1 MWSPAL
7 LWAAVALVVCL
18 PAHGLRR
25 SAVRAVRH
33 FALSSTLATVQ
44 LTPDGGVVK
53 EVLSPAPPGGKKVEA
68 GDILAI
74 EYVTRVLGGAGRVL
88 ARGEKE
94 KFVFKDGSLIKG
106 WDIGVG
112 SMKVGE
118 KARLVVQSNYAY
130 GEKGVLPQASVPV
143 VPANA
148 AIEIEIRVLA
158 WLGNQLRPE
167 SLFSKDL
174 DIDPFV
180 ASTPEAI
187 QAEFNDMQGKAADK
201 YEGGWAQ
208 VYLNRIKNIS
218 FGFGGSG
225 FFASQSGERAPW
237 YLNPNIT
244 FPTMIAIVLAAFI
257 TVLSTGSVKEKGERK
272 VFDTEVVRLIG
283 SEERRG
289 GLLG

>member
-1 MWSPAL
+1 
-7 LWAAVALVVCL
+7 
-18 PAHGLRR
+18 
-25 SAVRAVRH
+25 
-33 FALSSTLATVQ
+33 
-44 LTPDGGVVK
+44 VVK
-53 EVLSPAPPGGKKVEA
+53 ELLVAAPAGGKKIEA

-74 EYVTRVLGGAGRVL
+74 EYVTKTVLPGGGEGRVI
-88 ARGEKE
+88 ARGNKE
-94 KFVFKDGSLIKG
+94 KFVFKDGSLIRG

-112 SMKVGE
+112 SMRVGE
-118 KARLVVQSNYAY
+118 KARIFCQSAYAY
-130 GEKGVLPQASVPV
+130 GEKGVLPLANV

-148 AIEIEIRVLA
+148 GLEIEIRILA

-187 QAEFNDMQGKAADK
+187 QADFNEAQGKMADK
-201 YEGGWAQ
+201 YEGGWTQ

-225 FFASQSGERAPW
+225 FFASQSGERPPW

-257 TVLSTGSVKEKGERK
+257 TVLSTGSVKEKGERP
-272 VFDTEVVRLIG
+272 VFSDMSESLSSLSIRTEEFG
-283 SEERRG
+283 SRS
-289 GLLG
+289 

>member
-1 MWSPAL
+1 LGQP
-7 LWAAVALVVCL
+7 
-18 PAHGLRR
+18 
-25 SAVRAVRH
+25 
-33 FALSSTLATVQ
+33 STQQ

-53 EVLSPAPPGGKKVEA
+53 EVMMAGTGKQVEA
-68 GDILAI
+68 GDILAV
-74 EYVTRVLGGAGRVL
+74 EYVAKLGDGRVF
-88 ARGEKE
+88 ARGDKE
-94 KFVFKDGSLIKG
+94 KFVLKDGSLIKG

-118 KARLVVQSNYAY
+118 KARIICQSGYAY
-130 GEKGVLPQASVPV
+130 GDKGIGGGASVIPQ
-143 VPANA
+143 NA
-148 AIEIEIRVLA
+148 QVQLEIRIMA

-174 DIDPFV
+174 DIDPFI

-187 QAEFNDMQGKAADK
+187 AAEFNEMQAARADK

-225 FFASQSGERAPW
+225 FFASQSGEKAPW

-244 FPTMIAIVLAAFI
+244 FPTMIAIVLSAFI
-257 TVLSTGSVKEKGERK
+257 TVLSTGSVKEKGERP
-272 VFDTEVVRLIG
+272 VFDYPEVSSRQET
-283 SEERRG
+283 SPRDRA
-289 GLLG
+289 